1 MSVWTSIGRLNSKHQ
16 CQSHFQMKVY
26 LLSLSS
32 LCVTWHPEIAGWV
45 GGWVGAELSD
55 QASKRV
61 GLSGSAHTAMQMVFV
76 YLTIPI
82 GLYCKGRG
90 FKTCSQTFI
99 RRSTLP
105 GTAGEAE
112 LAKLALSDY
121 AEKRKLCWPSLRR
134 QIKHLLSVGVWQDP
148 GLSGGD

>member
-1 MSVWTSIGRLNSKHQ
+1 MSK
-16 CQSHFQMKVY
+16 
-26 LLSLSS
+26 SLSNEGLLAESEFS
-32 LCVTWHPEIAGWV
+32 LCYLTPRDSWV

-76 YLTIPI
+76 YLMIPI
-82 GLYCKGRG
+82 GLYCIGRG

-121 AEKRKLCWPSLRR
+121 AEKRKLC
-134 QIKHLLSVGVWQDP
+134 
-148 GLSGGD
+148 